1 MEDEEGCINVVV
13 FKTVL
18 PYNEYFHPN
27 IPNTFFS
34 NSLIWGRI
42 NLTPFLR
49 HDCNATFTRNKE
61 LNDVAH
67 ALLKYALPF

>member
-13 FKTVL
+13 FKTAL

-34 NSLIWGRI
+34 NSLIEYESTLPHIYVMTVMQHLQG
-42 NLTPFLR
+42 
-49 HDCNATFTRNKE
+49 TRN
-61 LNDVAH
+61 LMMWRMR
-67 ALLKYALPF
+67 F